1 MESRGG
7 KTTKKNRSEAGPAAA
22 RLNPSPVLCQVDR
35 EEKYVPLQS
44 AFLRQP
50 ARSRRALLGIGLTG
64 LLLLACSL
72 PRQLAALVGTP
83 TFTPTRTF
91 TPTFTLTPTD
101 TATLTLTPT
110 PTFTSTPT
118 KSPTATPTPDLLANA
133 VLTVADLP
141 EGFLALSDQDLK
153 RLNLSESDLARAFG
167 PAFSQAQPHNFAGF
181 VNNSP
186 QKPEI
191 VASFLFYPLS
201 PLEQSLL
208 DTYFADPEVAA
219 KAFASGVTDPEAK
232 AATRVLKGMDKFG
245 DRSFGL
251 TTLLGSGN
259 PKLRM
264 DVVIVHQ
271 RTVAEFVFAVYPDS
285 TQPPVG
291 VGDLTRI
298 LDDRVAAA
306 LGE

>member
-1 MESRGG
+1 MS
-7 KTTKKNRSEAGPAAA
+7 
-22 RLNPSPVLCQVDR
+22 
-35 EEKYVPLQS
+35 LQT
-44 AFLRQP
+44 AFLGQS
-50 ARSRRALLGIGLTG
+50 ARSRRALLGVGLTG
-64 LLLLACSL
+64 LLLLSCAL

-101 TATLTLTPT
+101 TATPTLTPT

-118 KSPTATPTPDLLANA
+118 KLPTATPTPDPLANA
-133 VLTVADLP
+133 ILTVADLP
-141 EGFLALSDQDLK
+141 EGFVALSGQDLK

-186 QKPEI
+186 QKLEI
-191 VASFLFYPLS
+191 VISFLFYPLS
-201 PLEQSLL
+201 PLEQTLL
-208 DTYFADPEVAA
+208 DTYFTDPEVAV
-219 KAFASGVTDPEAK
+219 KAFTSGITDPEAK
-232 AATRVLKGMDKFG
+232 AATRVLKGMDHFG
-245 DRSFGL
+245 DRSFGI
-251 TTLLGSGN
+251 TTLLGGGN

-271 RTVAEFVFAVYPDS
+271 HSVAEFVFAIYPDN

-291 VGDLTRI
+291 VGDLTQI
-298 LDDRVAAA
+298 LDDRVAAG
-306 LGE
+306 LGH